1 MECICC
7 INANNSRLLYSK
19 KECDLQVI
27 FYHKLPTEMIRTIGE
42 YLYQPHYIKIKYRK
56 RIRNPEWNQYIS
68 EIVNYNGPYD
78 YEDIDEFIMEDR
90 ELYNCSSCFIFNFI
104 EFKKENPHIMP
115 RLRNDIN
122 WFNNIITKK
131 TKKTT
136 FSEYYDIID
145 KFKLPTQ
152 YDMYFYR
159 SYGVIVV
166 ENYEDVYQEEETNAM
181 LQNKNVKKIII
192 TEK

>member
-1 MECICC
+1 M
-7 INANNSRLLYSK
+7 
-19 KECDLQVI
+19 
-27 FYHKLPTEMIRTIGE
+27 
-42 YLYQPHYIKIKYRK
+42 
-56 RIRNPEWNQYIS
+56 
-68 EIVNYNGPYD
+68 
-78 YEDIDEFIMEDR
+78 
-90 ELYNCSSCFIFNFI
+90 
-104 EFKKENPHIMP
+104 MP

-136 FSEYYDIID
+136 FTEHYDDID

-166 ENYEDVYQEEETNAM
+166 ESYENVYQEEETNAM
-181 LQNKNVKKIII
+181 LQNKNVKTIII